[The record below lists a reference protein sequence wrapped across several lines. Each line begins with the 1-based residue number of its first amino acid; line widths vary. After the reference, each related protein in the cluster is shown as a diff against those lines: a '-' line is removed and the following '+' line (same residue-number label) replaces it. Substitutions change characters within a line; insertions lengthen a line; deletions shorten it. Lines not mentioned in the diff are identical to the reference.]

1 MHAGRWKRV
10 NAQSALGREHDLG
23 RSLFFLARGQAK
35 ATRQG
40 RMLNSIGAGEFFGEM
55 AYIRGGQI
63 PRQATVETLTE
74 VLYAEYESTALDK
87 MTPTSQ
93 LLLTRA
99 LVRTL
104 VERLE
109 FANDRIAQAFR

>member
-1 MHAGRWKRV
+1 MP
-10 NAQSALGREHDLG
+10 
-23 RSLFFLARGQAK
+23 
-35 ATRQG
+35 
-40 RMLNSIGAGEFFGEM
+40 NSIGAGAFFGEM

-74 VLYAEYESTALDK
+74 VLYAEFEATALER
-87 MTPTSQ
+87 MIPTGQ

-104 VERLE
+104 VERIE

>member
-1 MHAGRWKRV
+1 M
-10 NAQSALGREHDLG
+10 RENDLG
-23 RSLFFLARGQAK
+23 QSLFFLARGQAK

-74 VLYAEYESTALDK
+74 VLYAEYESTALEK
-87 MTPTSQ
+87 MSPTSQ

>member
-1 MHAGRWKRV
+1 MHAGCWKRV
-10 NAQSALGREHDLG
+10 NAQSALVREHDLG
-23 RSLFFLARGQAK
+23 QSLFFLVRGQAK

-63 PRQATVETLTE
+63 PRQATVEALTE
-74 VLYAEYESTALDK
+74 VLYAEFESVALDK
-87 MTPTSQ
+87 MSPGSQ
-93 LLLTRA
+93 LHLTRA

-104 VERLE
+104 VERFE